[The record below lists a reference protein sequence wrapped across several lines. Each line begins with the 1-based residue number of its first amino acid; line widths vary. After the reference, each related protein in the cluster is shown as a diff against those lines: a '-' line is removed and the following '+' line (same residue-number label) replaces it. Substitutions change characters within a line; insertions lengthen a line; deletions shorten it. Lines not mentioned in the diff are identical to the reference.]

1 MIETHAHIYLE
12 QFKEDLA
19 DTIERARETGVK
31 RIYMPNI
38 DRTSIDDMMEA
49 EAAYPDYCIATMGL
63 HPCSVGK
70 DFEKELYEV
79 ESWLNKRDF
88 VAIGEMG
95 TDLYW
100 DKTYLE
106 QQVEAFKI
114 QVQWAKELGKPIIIH
129 CRESLEMTIELV
141 EELKDERL
149 TGVFHCFGGTSEQAE
164 RIRELGFFIGLG
176 GVTTF
181 KNSGMDKVIPDLDL
195 GHIVL
200 ETDSPYLSPV
210 PHRGKRNEPAYLVL
224 VAQRIA
230 DLKET
235 RLNELVDITTDN
247 ANRLF
252 KVTADDV
259 TG

>member
-1 MIETHAHIYLE
+1 MIETHAHVYLE
-12 QFKEDLA
+12 QFRDDLG
-19 DTIERARETGVK
+19 DTLERAQEAGVK

-38 DRTSIDDMMEA
+38 DRTSIDDMMEV
-49 EAAYPDYCIATMGL
+49 EAAYPDYCSATMGL

-79 ESWLNKRDF
+79 ETWLGKRDF

-95 TDLYW
+95 TDHYW
-100 DKTYLE
+100 DKTYVE

-114 QVQWAKELGKPIIIH
+114 QVQWAKELEKPVIIH

-141 EELKDERL
+141 ETLKDERL
-149 TGVFHCFGGTSEQAE
+149 TGVFHCFGGTPEQAK
-164 RIRELGFFIGLG
+164 RIKELDFFIGLG

-195 GHIVL
+195 DHVVL

-210 PHRGKRNEPAYLVL
+210 PHRGKRNEPAYLAL

-230 DLKET
+230 DLKEMG
-235 RLNELVDITTDN
+235 LNELVETTTSN

-252 KVTADDV
+252 KVTTDDL

>member
-12 QFKEDLA
+12 QFKEDLG
-19 DTIERARETGVK
+19 DTIERAQEAGVA

-38 DRTSIDDMMEA
+38 DRTSIDDMMEV
-49 EAAYPDYCIATMGL
+49 EAAYPGYCIATMGL

-79 ESWLNKRDF
+79 EAWLGKRDF

-100 DKTYLE
+100 DKTFVE

-114 QVQWAKELGKPIIIH
+114 QVEWAKELQKPIIIH
-129 CRESLEMTIELV
+129 CRESLGMTIELV

-149 TGVFHCFGGTSEQAE
+149 TGVFHCFGGIPEQAK
-164 RIRELGFFIGLG
+164 RIKELGFFIGLG

-195 GHIVL
+195 SHVVL

-210 PHRGKRNEPAYLVL
+210 PHRGKRNEPAYLSL

-230 DLKET
+230 DLKEMG
-235 RLNELVDITTDN
+235 LSELIEITTGN
-247 ANRLF
+247 AHKLF
-252 KVTADDV
+252 KVAADDLNK
-259 TG
+259 

>member
-1 MIETHAHIYLE
+1 MIETHAHVYLE
-12 QFKEDLA
+12 QFRDDLG
-19 DTIERARETGVK
+19 DTIERAQEAGVK

-38 DRTSIDDMMEA
+38 DRTSIDDMMEV

-79 ESWLNKRDF
+79 ETWLGKRDF

-100 DKTYLE
+100 DKTFIE

-114 QVQWAKELGKPIIIH
+114 QVQWAKDFEKPIIIH

-141 EELKDERL
+141 EELKNERL
-149 TGVFHCFGGTSEQAE
+149 TGVFHCFGGTPEQAK
-164 RIRELGFFIGLG
+164 RIKELDFHIGLG

-195 GHIVL
+195 SHVVL

-210 PHRGKRNEPAYLVL
+210 PHRGKRNEPSYLAL

-230 DLKET
+230 DLKEMG
-235 RLNELVDITTDN
+235 LNELVETTTSN

-252 KVTADDV
+252 KVTADDL